1 MVIES
6 GTWHHGLMARWWA
19 EFVAT
24 AEPEELNYFR
34 AAIRKFGEPALDLGC
49 GAGRILIPMLA
60 DGFDVDGSDVSADM
74 IAEARGLAVK
84 NGFSPGL
91 TVAPMHGLEL
101 ARKYR
106 TIYMCGAWG
115 IGARRDQD
123 REALRRAYRHLEP
136 GGALLIANHWFPYG
150 EYNDEQWALWLPRHR
165 GDIPREWKSEGERRT
180 TSDGDEIEM
189 FFRLGELNPLLQRTT
204 LQMRARLWHGGQ
216 VVKEEAHDLHENLYF
231 AQEIL
236 LLLEGAGFRDV
247 VVEGGYTGQ
256 PATPDDGMAVF
267 VARK

>member
-1 MVIES
+1 MAADS

-19 EFVAT
+19 EFVP
-24 AEPEELNYFR
+24 AEPAELDYFR
-34 AAIRKFGEPALDLGC
+34 GAIRKFGEPALDLGC

-91 TVAPMHGLEL
+91 TVAPMHELEL

-123 REALRRAYRHLEP
+123 REALRRVHRHLEP

-150 EYNDEQWALWLPRHR
+150 EYNDQQWALWLPGHR
-165 GDIPREWKSEGERRT
+165 ADIPRDWKSEGERRT

-204 LQMRARLWHGGQ
+204 LQMRARLWHGGK
-216 VVKEEAHDLHENLYF
+216 VIKEEAHDLHENLYF

-247 VVEGGYTGQ
+247 VIEGGYTGQ